1 MLLLLVLFALLTAGF
16 CVPCLLDIAST
27 PAYEIRSLSRRT
39 WLALVV
45 LLSVF
50 GAIGW
55 LLLGRPGGRLTSR
68 RRDAAWLAR
77 PGPQEA
83 LRRHPAGRSAEP
95 GYGPADDQADSREA
109 GFAAPMG
116 PDDDEEFLRALER
129 QIRRSRE
136 DW

>member
-27 PAYEIRSLSRRT
+27 PGYEIRSLSKGT

-55 LLLGRPGGRLTSR
+55 LLLGRPGGLLTSS

-83 LRRHPAGRSAEP
+83 LRRHPAGRSPEP
-95 GYGPADDQADSREA
+95 GYSPADSQPESWEPALP
-109 GFAAPMG
+109 APIG
-116 PDDDEEFLRALER
+116 PDDDDEFLQALER